1 MGVKNLALLSSL
13 PLMAAGALAFASP
26 AQAAIFDGGQLDL
39 SNLPFG
45 NAIYTKNAID
55 FTRANRANGT
65 PISNPGQTGF
75 VNVSGTGALNSL
87 SGQAEIFD
95 LFSPVEITADTPF
108 TFAPG
113 TLKLLEFADG
123 TEYFVTEFTRTGS
136 NTGVQNFEFEGYF
149 LNDGDQTFSTFAFIT
164 GQAPV
169 SIASTTLLTSL
180 DQIDDLGVRT
190 GFTSYSGTIIAPPIP
205 PVPTV
210 PEPASVLGLLAFGSL
225 AASGIVKR
233 KNA

>member
-1 MGVKNLALLSSL
+1 MGVKNLALLASL
-13 PLMAAGALAFASP
+13 PLMAAGALAIASP
-26 AQAAIFDGGQLDL
+26 AQAATFPDGQLDF

-55 FTRANRANGT
+55 FTRANRANGR
-65 PISNPGQTGF
+65 PISNPGETGF
-75 VNVSGTGALNSL
+75 INVSGTGSLNSL
-87 SGQAEIFD
+87 AGQAEIFD

-113 TLKLLEFADG
+113 TLKFLEFADG
-123 TEYFVTEFTRTGS
+123 TEYFVTSLIRSGS

-149 LNDGDQTFSTFAFIT
+149 LNDGDQTFSTFAFVT

-169 SIASTTLLTSL
+169 PISSTTLLTSI
-180 DQIDDLGVRT
+180 DQIDDRGVRT
-190 GFTSYSGTIIAPPIP
+190 GFTSYSGTILTP
-205 PVPTV
+205 PVTEVV

-225 AASGIVKR
+225 AASGVIKR
-233 KNA
+233 KKA

>member
-1 MGVKNLALLSSL
+1 MGVKNLALLASL
-13 PLMAAGALAFASP
+13 PLMAAGALAVASP
-26 AQAAIFDGGQLDL
+26 AQAATFDSGQLDF
-39 SNLPFG
+39 SNLGAGG

-65 PISNPGQTGF
+65 PISNPGQSGFINVDATGD
-75 VNVSGTGALNSL
+75 LNSL
-87 SGQAEIFD
+87 RGQAQIFD
-95 LFSPVEITADTPF
+95 LFSPVEITSGTRF

-113 TLKLLEFADG
+113 SLKFLEFAEG
-123 TEYFVTEFTRTGS
+123 TEYFVTALTRTGS

-169 SIASTTLLTSL
+169 PISSTTLLTSI
-180 DQIDDLGVRT
+180 DQIDDRGVRT
-190 GFTSYSGTIIAPPIP
+190 GFTSYSATIITPPIP
-205 PVPTV
+205 EVV

-225 AASGIVKR
+225 AASGVIKR
-233 KNA
+233 KKA